1 MADLVFHLNVGDRL
15 AYACRLLRKA
25 YLKGARPLVLVDAPA
40 LDALDRAL
48 WLMGQGDFVPH
59 ARAADPAIVRRH
71 SPILIGT
78 QVVDGFAADVLVN
91 VGGGFPEAA
100 ERFDRIIEIVGSEP
114 QDRQGARERW
124 KRYKSDGFEP
134 RAHDLAETRDS

>member
-1 MADLVFHLNVGDRL
+1 MADVVFHLNVGDRL
-15 AYACRLLRKA
+15 AYVCRLLRKA
-25 YLKGARPLVLVDAPA
+25 YLKGARLQVLVDAPS

-59 ARAADPAIVRRH
+59 AGAADPPTVRRY

-78 QVVDGFAADVLVN
+78 QVVDGFAAEALVN
-91 VGGGFPEAA
+91 LSGGFPAA
-100 ERFDRIIEIVGSEP
+100 AGRFDRIIEIVGGDP
-114 QDRQGARERW
+114 QDRQVARERW
-124 KRYKSDGFEP
+124 KRYKAEGFEP